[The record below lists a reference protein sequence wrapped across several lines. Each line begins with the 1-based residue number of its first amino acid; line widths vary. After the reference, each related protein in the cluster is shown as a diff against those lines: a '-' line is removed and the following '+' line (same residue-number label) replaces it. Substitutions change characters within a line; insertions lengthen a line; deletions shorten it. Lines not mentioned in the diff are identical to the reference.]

1 MTVPAG
7 VTLHYDGNAYTE
19 GMTVPKEAEKFLPP
33 SAGQATA
40 PKSTAPKP
48 DGSGQ

>member
-19 GMTVPKEAEKFLPP
+19 GMTVPKEAEKFLPQAQTQKSAP
-33 SAGQATA
+33 AKTDSVAGQ
-40 PKSTAPKP
+40 
-48 DGSGQ
+48 